1 MPTTTPIPARNWSGC
16 GNGTT
21 LLFGRP
27 ETSGP
32 LAEAE
37 LGWLRAL
44 LITGG
49 DAISLPGGPW
59 DADTETAAW
68 ALSGAENLEERWV
81 PGGQF
86 DPVAL
91 AYLREKYAAPLAG
104 I

>member
-1 MPTTTPIPARNWSGC
+1 M
-16 GNGTT
+16 
-21 LLFGRP
+21 
-27 ETSGP
+27 
-32 LAEAE
+32 
-37 LGWLRAL
+37 
-44 LITGG
+44 
-49 DAISLPGGPW
+49 PGGPW
-59 DADTETAAW
+59 DDDTEAAAW